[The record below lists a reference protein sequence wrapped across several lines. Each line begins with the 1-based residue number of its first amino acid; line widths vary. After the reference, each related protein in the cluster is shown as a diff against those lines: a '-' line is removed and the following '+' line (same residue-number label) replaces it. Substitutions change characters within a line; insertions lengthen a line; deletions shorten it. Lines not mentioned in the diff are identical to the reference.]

1 MEKITKNSKT
11 PVKSEEILRGKK
23 LILIDGNAII
33 HRAYH
38 ALPPFTTKKGELV
51 NAVYGFASTLL
62 SVISEFK
69 PDYVVASFD
78 LAGKT
83 FRHEKFEDYKA
94 NRVKGDDELY
104 AQIPRVKEVVKAFNI
119 PIYEQAGYEADD
131 VIGTIA
137 TQISA
142 LGGNSTENIETIIV
156 TGDMDTLQL
165 INATTSVYTM
175 RRGLSD
181 SVLYDSEKVFERY
194 GLTPDQIIDYKALR
208 GDPSDNI
215 PGVKGIG
222 EKTAVTLLQKYLTL
236 DGVYENIEEIKGAVK
251 EKLSRDKV
259 QAYLSKELA
268 TIALDAPVEFEL
280 EKAMLHDFNRETIVK
295 LFSELNFFSLIKR
308 LPNASITDTNI
319 TDSKLPASTAGGRME
334 NESTKST
341 GVQDFKY
348 FLVTEKN
355 EAEVLKAIES
365 AVEISLAVETV
376 EEKISGLAISW
387 KTGRAAFFPT
397 GEKAFLLLK
406 DLLENK
412 AILKVG
418 YDLKMIY
425 KQLFSLGLVLN
436 LGDFSAQGEPRA
448 QALGW
453 DSMLAAYV
461 LDPGRKL
468 EMEKIIFSEL
478 GEEVTFEKK
487 AKGQLSLMA
496 DPEEEKRALN
506 FICEKA
512 DYALKLKASLEKRI
526 LEISAEQKKA
536 GLTDGTLETIF
547 LKMEMPLLKILAEM
561 ELAGIELNPIIFQGI
576 SEKITKTIKHL
587 EKSIHALAGQDF
599 NINSPSQL
607 SEILFSVMGLP
618 TADIKKTKKGLSTA
632 SAELEKLRPSH
643 EIIEKIEQYRELFKL
658 KTTYLDAIPKLL
670 DKKSRIH
677 TTFQQAV
684 TATGRLSSVQPNLQN
699 IPIKTELGQ
708 LLRTAFT
715 TSTGSK
721 LISADYSQIDLRCV
735 AHVSNDKKLI
745 EAFHRG
751 DDIHKITAAQINN
764 VTLSQVTEKMRSA
777 AKALNFGI
785 IYGMSSF
792 GFSQSAGI
800 ARNEAQN
807 FINAYMEKF
816 AGVASYMKETREF
829 ARTNGY
835 VETLL
840 GRRRNLAEIN
850 SPNFQV
856 AGGAERMA
864 INMPIQGLAA
874 DLMKLAMLATAQ
886 AFADDSDVKIILQI
900 HDEIIL
906 EVKAA
911 KATAVAEKLK
921 SVMENVYQL
930 KVPLIVVVKI
940 GDNWGEI

>member
-1 MEKITKNSKT
+1 MKNITKNSKT
-11 PVKSEEILRGKK
+11 PVKSEKISRGKK

-62 SVISEFK
+62 SVIAEFQ

-94 NRVKGDDELY
+94 TRVKGDDELY
-104 AQIPRVKEVVKAFNI
+104 AQIPRVKEVVRAFNI
-119 PIYEQAGYEADD
+119 PIYEQAGFEADD

-137 TQISA
+137 KQIRQMKNPPF
-142 LGGNSTENIETIIV
+142 GGVETIVV

-165 INATTSVYTM
+165 INDTTSVYTM

-181 SVLYDSEKVFERY
+181 SVMYDSEKVFERY
-194 GLTPDQIIDYKALR
+194 GLTPAQIVDYKALR
-208 GDPSDNI
+208 GDASDNI

-251 EKLSRDKV
+251 EKLVRDKV

-268 TIALDAPVEFEL
+268 TISLDAPVELEL
-280 EKAMLHDFNRETIVK
+280 EKAVLHDFNRETIVK

-308 LPNASITDTNI
+308 LPNGDLADTKLRNKFESTNDTN
-319 TDSKLPASTAGGRME
+319 E
-334 NESTKST
+334 
-341 GVQDFKY
+341 GVKDFKY
-348 FLVTEKN
+348 FVVDEKN
-355 EAEVLKAIES
+355 QAEVLKEIES
-365 AVEISLAVETV
+365 AVEISIAVEMI

-387 KTGRAAFFPT
+387 KIGRAVFFPIS
-397 GEKAFLLLK
+397 EKYFSQLK
-406 DLLENK
+406 NILENPTIK
-412 AILKVG
+412 KVS
-418 YDLKMIY
+418 YDFKTIY
-425 KQLFSLGLVLN
+425 KQLFSLGIVLRGISFDT
-436 LGDFSAQGEPRA
+436 L
-448 QALGW
+448 
-453 DSMLAAYV
+453 LAAYV
-461 LDPGRKL
+461 LDPGRKIEL
-468 EMEKIIFSEL
+468 EKIIFSEL
-478 GEEVTFEKK
+478 GEEVVFEKK
-487 AKGQLSLMA
+487 SKGQLSLVA
-496 DPEEEKRALN
+496 DSEEEQTAKLLV
-506 FICEKA
+506 CQKA
-512 DYALKLKASLEKRI
+512 DYALKLKSSLEKRI

-536 GLTDGTLETIF
+536 SLTDGTLATIF
-547 LKMEMPLLKILAEM
+547 SKMEMPLLKILADM
-561 ELAGIELNPIIFQGI
+561 ELTGIELNPIIFQGI

-618 TADIKKTKKGLSTA
+618 TVDIKKTKKGLSTA

-670 DKKSRIH
+670 DENSRIH

-684 TATGRLSSVQPNLQN
+684 TATGRLSSTQPNLQN

-708 LLRTAFT
+708 FLRTAFT
-715 TSTGSK
+715 ASDGYK
-721 LISADYSQIDLRCV
+721 LIGADYSQIDLRCV

-800 ARNEAQN
+800 TREEAQR

-816 AGVASYMKETREF
+816 SGVASYMKETREF

-840 GRRRNLAEIN
+840 GRRRNLIEIN

-856 AGGAERMA
+856 AAGAERMA

-874 DLMKLAMLATAQ
+874 DIMKLAMLQTAHE
-886 AFADDSDVKIILQI
+886 FENDPDIRMILQI

-906 EVKAA
+906 EVKTE
-911 KATAVAEKLK
+911 KANLIADKLK
-921 SVMENVYQL
+921 TVMENVYKL
-930 KVPLIVVVKI
+930 NVPLIVDVKI